1 VYVAK
6 RALPF
11 YNGIEVKNVKHI
23 FVVDDERNIRDVL
36 QKYIENEGYKVTLF
50 SDGRN
55 VYQEMVRL
63 KPDLLIIDIMMP
75 HVDGLELCKQIRRQS
90 DLPIIFVSARDGEFD
105 RILGLELGGDDYL
118 TKPFSPRELMV
129 RIKNIFKR
137 IEKPSKSGQQILIIR
152 DVTIDPERRYIEKAG
167 QEIKLTTKEYDLF
180 VFLARNIGKPFTREE
195 LLELIWG
202 YEYAGDGRLIDD
214 LVKRMRKK
222 LDLHQSS
229 VTLSTIWGYGYRMDE

>member
-1 VYVAK
+1 M
-6 RALPF
+6 
-11 YNGIEVKNVKHI
+11 KHI
-23 FVVDDERNIRDVL
+23 FVADDEKNIRDVL

-55 VYQEMVRL
+55 VFEEMQRL

-75 HVDGLELCKQIRRQS
+75 HLDGLELCKHIRRVS

-137 IEKPSKSGQQILIIR
+137 IEKTNAQPVITIR
-152 DVTIDPERRYIEKAG
+152 DVIIDTERRYIEKDS
-167 QEIKLTTKEYDLF
+167 QEVKLTAREYDLF
-180 VFLARNIGKPFTREE
+180 VFLARNKGKPFTREE

-202 YEYAGDGRLIDD
+202 YEFAGDGRLIDD
-214 LVKRMRKK
+214 LVKRVRKK
-222 LDLHQSS
+222 LEMHHSS
-229 VTLSTIWGYGYRMDE
+229 VELSTIWGYGYRLDE

>member
-1 VYVAK
+1 M
-6 RALPF
+6 
-11 YNGIEVKNVKHI
+11 KHI
-23 FVVDDERNIRDVL
+23 FVVDDEKNIRDVL

-55 VYQEMVRL
+55 VYEEMQRL

-75 HVDGLELCKQIRRQS
+75 HLDGLELCKQIRKVS

-137 IEKPSKSGQQILIIR
+137 MEKTSAQPILHIR
-152 DVTIDPERRYIEKAG
+152 DVMIDTDKRYIEKDD
-167 QEIKLTTKEYDLF
+167 QEIKLTAKEYDLF
-180 VFLARNIGKPFTREE
+180 VFLARHKGKPFTREE
-195 LLELIWG
+195 LLEMIWG

-214 LVKRMRKK
+214 LVKRVRKK
-222 LDLHQSS
+222 LEMHHSS
-229 VTLSTIWGYGYRMDE
+229 VELSTIWGYGYRLDE